1 MLFAERQL
9 RNCFGSFVAG
19 GLRTT
24 PFKVLCVCVCVFSY
38 ACKEPALED
47 PPCTSLVLHF
57 LDAAARHT
65 THDTGRACRLCTS
78 FDLVRMVA
86 VAQLSKH
93 SPGCCLR
100 RRRKPENEERPGG
113 TSRSL
118 GPSGAQ
124 WGRAGPGCLGLESAP
139 VGSELLFSFA
149 RCHRGGP
156 GSEAAET
163 GAAGQREHDLP
174 SSPPISL

>member
-1 MLFAERQL
+1 MLPQD
-9 RNCFGSFVAG
+9 
-19 GLRTT
+19 T
-24 PFKVLCVCVCVFSY
+24 
-38 ACKEPALED
+38 
-47 PPCTSLVLHF
+47 
-57 LDAAARHT
+57 RHT
-65 THDTGRACRLCTS
+65 TLGVLARLCTS
-78 FDLVRMVA
+78 FGLGENGRCSSTLE
-86 VAQLSKH
+86 AQPRLLSEEEEE
-93 SPGCCLR
+93 
-100 RRRKPENEERPGG
+100 PENEERPGG

-124 WGRAGPGCLGLESAP
+124 WGRAGGCLGLESAP

-174 SSPPISL
+174 SSLHILVKWDAGRREQVQLEAKAARLRNFQPSPPRPCPSPFFLLLDSSCFASAEGAAWST